1 VQNALALALQLQ
13 FTNVGHLMVQSLIY
27 QHKSEGI
34 RNDYV
39 FKSSVEIIYQG
50 HWSVLFLSLSHAE
63 SYRYRM
69 GQIRS
74 IRKPVNIL

>member
-13 FTNVGHLMVQSLIY
+13 FTNVGHLMVQSLIIY

-39 FKSSVEIIYQG
+39 FKSFVKIIYQG
-50 HWSVLFLSLSHAE
+50 HWSVLFLSLSPAE
-63 SYRYRM
+63 SYRM
-69 GQIRS
+69 GQIVFAN
-74 IRKPVNIL
+74 P